1 MNRLGRHKST
11 AALVIA
17 FTALVVSLTAN
28 AGASNA
34 TNNGGSSA
42 PTVVVVKDTTSTIA
56 PGDGGGKLVRCPSGY
71 SVFSGAYVISGSN
84 RAIPFVVG
92 PVRKDNG
99 YEVDIAN
106 PPADPLAGLPG
117 EDAQLL
123 VAAMCARTGKPI
135 VMPHYG

>member
-1 MNRLGRHKST
+1 MNRLTHHKST
-11 AALVIA
+11 AAVIIA

-28 AGASNA
+28 AGASSGTA
-34 TNNGGSSA
+34 ASSSK
-42 PTVVVVKDTTSTIA
+42 PTVVVIKATTSTIA
-56 PGDGGGKLVRCPSGY
+56 PGDGGGKIAKCPSGY

-92 PVRKDNG
+92 PVRKENG

-123 VAAMCARTGKPI
+123 VAATCARTGTPI
-135 VMPHYG
+135 VLPHYP